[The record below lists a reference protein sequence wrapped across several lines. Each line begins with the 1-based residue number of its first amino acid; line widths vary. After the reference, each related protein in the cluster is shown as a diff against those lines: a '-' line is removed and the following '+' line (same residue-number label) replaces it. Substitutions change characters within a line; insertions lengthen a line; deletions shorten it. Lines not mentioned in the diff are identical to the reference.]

1 MVKIMFCSWKYYHH
15 PTCHGLALAISSA
28 YIFYRMCAKGDVD
41 LDWKIKD
48 KDIMDFRKFKTN
60 LSRQM
65 MAYSPVEN
73 KYIGDDSVREYSR
86 TNKRVRNRRNHQST
100 KNKKQRHIPSDS
112 VGAVMTVSSIAIRK
126 AIDSGRLQS
135 NLTNLDMHIKS
146 KIFKKG
152 KPRQCYV
159 CGTKTTS
166 YCGICTIPVEQ
177 NDGSI
182 IHEPTPLCFFRGKK
196 QCYVDYHNFDHF
208 GMCRGDSNETG
219 SKKEDWQEP
228 TCDEV
233 KRQAA
238 YIKHCTRCIKCTDQ
252 VIVDQASSTAS
263 ISNETNTDI
272 QNTAMTT
279 TCHTNASTS
288 DEAGTSPNTVDTATE
303 SDVNTHHTNKN
314 DDTNIRNI
322 SEWL

>member
-1 MVKIMFCSWKYYHH
+1 
-15 PTCHGLALAISSA
+15 
-28 YIFYRMCAKGDVD
+28 MCAKGDVD

-86 TNKRVRNRRNHQST
+86 TNKRVRNRRNHQTT
-100 KNKKQRHIPSDS
+100 KNKKQRHIPSDI

-314 DDTNIRNI
+314 DDTNIGNI